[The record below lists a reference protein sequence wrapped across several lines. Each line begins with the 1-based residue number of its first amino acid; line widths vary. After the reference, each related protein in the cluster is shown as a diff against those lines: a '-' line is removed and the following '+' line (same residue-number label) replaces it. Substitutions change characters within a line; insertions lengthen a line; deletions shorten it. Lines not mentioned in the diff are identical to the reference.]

1 MPSLDTEIWILHKFH
16 LSHNI
21 VIIFPLGEFSLF
33 LLLLAIGLHQ
43 KNMSPDLICKLC
55 FAGKGAKKKMKMPV
69 TAVHMCILRSKC
81 AKSSLTATP
90 MKKVLNA
97 LKGESHHT
105 KMMAFQGDYVEVQK
119 LLQCINSLG
128 AKTATYAF

>member
-55 FAGKGAKKKMKMPV
+55 FAGKGAKKKNED
-69 TAVHMCILRSKC
+69 ASDRSAHVHTEKQMC
-81 AKSSLTATP
+81 
-90 MKKVLNA
+90 
-97 LKGESHHT
+97 
-105 KMMAFQGDYVEVQK
+105 
-119 LLQCINSLG
+119 
-128 AKTATYAF
+128 